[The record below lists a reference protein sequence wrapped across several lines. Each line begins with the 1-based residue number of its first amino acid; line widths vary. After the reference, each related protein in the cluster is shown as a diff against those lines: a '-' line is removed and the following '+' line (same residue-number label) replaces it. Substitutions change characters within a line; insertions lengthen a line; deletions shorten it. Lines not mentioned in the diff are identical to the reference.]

1 MGFLS
6 NKNEDKLLA
15 SDFYQ
20 EKLAKALYK
29 GVKKIF
35 TSPNKQ

>member
-1 MGFLS
+1 MA

-20 EKLAKALYK
+20 YKLAKALYK
-29 GVKKIF
+29 ELKKYLL
-35 TSPNKQ
+35 SK